1 MFIGQRD
8 MSFQDVGTEWFHC
21 VTKPIYKG
29 SHCVCLVY
37 NAAKKHCRDSVPNLK
52 DEWTNRGATY
62 SDRVPYKRRVATA
75 STTPKTDHRSPGCVK
90 PETSHVIK
98 VSGRRGIHW

>member
-1 MFIGQRD
+1 MFIGQHD
-8 MSFQDVGTEWFHC
+8 MSFEDVGTECFHALC
-21 VTKPIYKG
+21 YKANIQG
-29 SHCVCLVY
+29 VCLVY

-52 DEWTNRGATY
+52 DEWTNRRATY
-62 SDRVPYKRRVATA
+62 SDRVPYKRRIATA

-98 VSGRRGIHW
+98 VSGRQGIQW